1 MRTFGIHSRARIAI
15 TTSFV
20 INGATVG
27 AFYARIPDFKEELGV
42 SNSALGFALLCIAL
56 GVLIGI
62 GFSGRQSAKSGS
74 ATVVYWATYA
84 LGFSRSLKVIGL
96 LGVETPYGW
105 NLIRSLKKGITF
117 P

>member
-1 MRTFGIHSRARIAI
+1 MSSPAYRATLLPNVYTHVMRTLSRHSRARIAI
-15 TTSFV
+15 TTAFA

-27 AFYARIPDFKEELGV
+27 AFYARVPDFKEKLGV

-74 ATVVYWATYA
+74 LSFLEFA
-84 LGFSRSLKVIGL
+84 FQHKMSR
-96 LGVETPYGW
+96 
-105 NLIRSLKKGITF
+105 
-117 P
+117 